1 MKLLGFG
8 FTALQYPELTMLLG
22 AGGAAQPFK
31 QSSTKTPQ
39 VFQTLSKPS
48 NFKSILTESF
58 TCAEISEFG
67 AGSRV
72 WLGMTVF

>member
-8 FTALQYPELTMLLG
+8 FTALQDPELTMLLG
-22 AGGAAQPFK
+22 AGGVK

-67 AGSRV
+67 AGTRV
-72 WLGMTVF
+72 CLGMTVF